1 MTLGLTSP
9 TKSSYNSTLHAF
21 SALESVDMSPL
32 GLTAETGLNTM
43 PTQHFVFAVSCLA
56 PAGGHTQDAFVSV
69 GCFNWGKKIGGKKL
83 WIFTNA
89 NLQRNI
95 SSVVQCGRRGVS
107 ILERRFQLLSLLRE
121 AMLPIHLII
130 PALTFMTFEQ

>member
-9 TKSSYNSTLHAF
+9 TKSSYNSTLQAF

-32 GLTAETGLNTM
+32 GLTAETGLNTV

-69 GCFNWGKKIGGKKL
+69 GCLNWKKWWKEIVD
-83 WIFTNA
+83 FTNTQILKGA
-89 NLQRNI
+89 FLLLC
-95 SSVVQCGRRGVS
+95 SVEGEVCQ
-107 ILERRFQLLSLLRE
+107 
-121 AMLPIHLII
+121 H
-130 PALTFMTFEQ
+130 